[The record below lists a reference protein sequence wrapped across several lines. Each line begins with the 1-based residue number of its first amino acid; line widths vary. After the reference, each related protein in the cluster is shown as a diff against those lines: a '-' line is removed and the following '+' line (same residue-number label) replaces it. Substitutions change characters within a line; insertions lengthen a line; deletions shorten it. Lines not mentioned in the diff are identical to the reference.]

1 MKRTSLTIIFACC
14 ILALAAQDVIKVNFK
29 GTKPTISDFVGAY
42 LNDYVYNENDDDC
55 LNEVRARAKQ
65 AWINYLNGKP
75 QVKNTNLIVD
85 NRNGYVV
92 FEGIDEYEGDKD
104 VVRVEM
110 CYWNEADG
118 KHKLFAYNVK
128 CFRNGKYSP
137 GQFDGLQFY
146 RYNNATKKMTYYQM
160 PGFDSSLYTEDGAYI
175 TYSLPRVGKDIVI
188 TYWYDNG
195 TKKQKTLKWNGRKFS
210 K

>member
-29 GTKPTISDFVGAY
+29 GSKPTISDFVGAY

-55 LNEVRARAKQ
+55 LNEVRASAKQ

-110 CYWNEADG
+110 CYWNEANG

>member
-1 MKRTSLTIIFACC
+1 MRRTSLTIIFACC

-29 GTKPTISDFVGAY
+29 GSKPTISDFVGAY

-55 LNEVRARAKQ
+55 LNEVRASAKQ

-110 CYWNEADG
+110 CYWNETDG

>member
-29 GTKPTISDFVGAY
+29 GSKPTISDFVGAY

-55 LNEVRARAKQ
+55 LNEVRASAKQ

-175 TYSLPRVGKDIVI
+175 TYSLPQAGKDIVL
-188 TYWYDNG
+188 TLWYDNG

>member
-29 GTKPTISDFVGAY
+29 GSKPTISDFVGAY

-55 LNEVRARAKQ
+55 LNEVRASAKQ

>member
-29 GTKPTISDFVGAY
+29 GSKPTISDFVGAY

-55 LNEVRARAKQ
+55 LNEVRASAKQ

-146 RYNNATKKMTYYQM
+146 RYSNATKKMTYYQM
-160 PGFDSSLYTEDGAYI
+160 PDFGSSIRTDENAYI
-175 TYSLPRVGKDIVI
+175 SYSLPQAGKDIVL
-188 TYWYDNG
+188 TLWYDNG

>member
-29 GTKPTISDFVGAY
+29 GSKPTISDFVGAY

-55 LNEVRARAKQ
+55 LNEVRASAKR

-118 KHKLFAYNVK
+118 KHKLFAYNVR

-146 RYNNATKKMTYYQM
+146 RYSNATKKMTYYQM

-188 TYWYDNG
+188 T
-195 TKKQKTLKWNGRKFS
+195 
-210 K
+210 

>member
-1 MKRTSLTIIFACC
+1 MERTSLTIIFACC

-29 GTKPTISDFVGAY
+29 GSKPTISDFVGAY

-55 LNEVRARAKQ
+55 LNEVRASAKQ

>member
-29 GTKPTISDFVGAY
+29 GSKPTISDFVGAY

-55 LNEVRARAKQ
+55 LNEVRASAKQ

-195 TKKQKTLKWNGRKFS
+195 SRKQKTLKWNGRKFS

>member
-29 GTKPTISDFVGAY
+29 GSKPTISDFVGAY

-55 LNEVRARAKQ
+55 LNEVRASAKQ

-146 RYNNATKKMTYYQM
+146 RYNNATRKMTYYQM

>member
-55 LNEVRARAKQ
+55 LNEVRASAKQ

>member
-29 GTKPTISDFVGAY
+29 GSKPTISDFVGAY

-55 LNEVRARAKQ
+55 LNEVRASAKQ

-92 FEGIDEYEGDKD
+92 FEGIDEYDGDKD

>member
-29 GTKPTISDFVGAY
+29 GSKPTISDFVGAY

-55 LNEVRARAKQ
+55 LNEVRASAKQ

-160 PGFDSSLYTEDGAYI
+160 PDFDSSLYTEDGAYI

>member
-29 GTKPTISDFVGAY
+29 GSKPTISDFVGAY

-55 LNEVRARAKQ
+55 FNEVRASAKQ

-146 RYNNATKKMTYYQM
+146 RYNNATRKMTYYQM

-188 TYWYDNG
+188 TYWYNNG
-195 TKKQKTLKWNGRKFS
+195 AKKQKTLKWNGRKFS

>member
-29 GTKPTISDFVGAY
+29 GSKPTISDFVGAY

-55 LNEVRARAKQ
+55 LNEVRASAKQ

-85 NRNGYVV
+85 NINGYVV
-92 FEGIDEYEGDKD
+92 IEGIDEYEGDKD

>member
-29 GTKPTISDFVGAY
+29 GSKPTISDFVGAY

-55 LNEVRARAKQ
+55 LNEVRASAKQ

-160 PGFDSSLYTEDGAYI
+160 PGFDSLLYTEDGAYI

-210 K
+210 N

>member
-29 GTKPTISDFVGAY
+29 GSKPTISDFVGAY

-55 LNEVRARAKQ
+55 FNEVRASAKQ

>member
-14 ILALAAQDVIKVNFK
+14 ILALAAQDVIKINFK
-29 GTKPTISDFVGAY
+29 GSKPTISDFVGAY

-55 LNEVRARAKQ
+55 LNEVRASAKQ

>member
-29 GTKPTISDFVGAY
+29 GSKPTISDFVGAY

-55 LNEVRARAKQ
+55 LNEVRASAKQ

-110 CYWNEADG
+110 CYWNDADG

-195 TKKQKTLKWNGRKFS
+195 TKKQKTLK
-210 K
+210 

>member
-29 GTKPTISDFVGAY
+29 GSKPTISDFVGAY

-55 LNEVRARAKQ
+55 LNEVRASAKQ

-85 NRNGYVV
+85 NINGYVV